1 MDTTLLPLTV
11 NSQPSKSTVD
21 IAGALR
27 HSCRIML
34 TVDSEVAEEA
44 PHSSKGKKTDE
55 Q

>member
-1 MDTTLLPLTV
+1 MQATLDALTV
-11 NSQPSKSTVD
+11 NSQPSELTVD